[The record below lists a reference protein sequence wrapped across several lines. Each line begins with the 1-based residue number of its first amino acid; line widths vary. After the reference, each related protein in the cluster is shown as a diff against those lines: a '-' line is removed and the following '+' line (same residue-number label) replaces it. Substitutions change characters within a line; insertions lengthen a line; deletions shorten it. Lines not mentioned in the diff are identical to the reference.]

1 MGIRNIIGRSEKE
14 GKRLDPAKPTETLHV
29 IIEGGEVRIKTVSCD
44 EYARAVSRVH
54 QGPESISKKMKKQ
67 IK

>member
-1 MGIRNIIGRSEKE
+1 MKKRE
-14 GKRLDPAKPTETLHV
+14 KRLDSAKSTEALRM
-29 IIEGGEVRIKTVSCD
+29 IIEGGIVRIKTVSRD

-54 QGPESISKKMKKQ
+54 QGPESINKKMKKK

>member
-1 MGIRNIIGRSEKE
+1 VKKRE
-14 GKRLDPAKPTETLHV
+14 KRLDSAKPTETLRM
-29 IIEGGEVRIKTVSCD
+29 IIEGGEVRIKTVSRD

-54 QGPESISKKMKKQ
+54 QEPEPISKKMKKQ

>member
-1 MGIRNIIGRSEKE
+1 VKKR
-14 GKRLDPAKPTETLHV
+14 GKRLDSAKPTETLRM
-29 IIEGGEVRIKTVSCD
+29 IIEGGEVRIKTVSRD

-54 QGPESISKKMKKQ
+54 QEPESISKKMKKQ

>member
-1 MGIRNIIGRSEKE
+1 M
-14 GKRLDPAKPTETLHV
+14 
-29 IIEGGEVRIKTVSCD
+29 IIEGGEVRIKTVSRD

-54 QGPESISKKMKKQ
+54 QGPESISKKMKEK